1 MLDHKVETFL
11 ALCQTMNYTRAAEQ
25 LHITQPAV
33 SQHIRALEAE
43 YGARFFTYEGKQ
55 LSLTEAGTLFLR
67 TASAARHDDLHLKE
81 LLRAAAGRRTLHF
94 GATLT
99 IGEYLMPGPLAR
111 LLRTDPD
118 LRLRMVVNNTDAL
131 LAMLDRGEIDFA
143 VIEGFYPRQ
152 DYDGLV
158 YTREEMLPVCAPE
171 HPLAAGTH
179 RLRDLLD
186 AHLLVREEGS
196 GTREMLQRA
205 LQERG
210 LSLADFPHLAE
221 LGSLNAIKALVLENC
236 GITFCYRSVVARELA
251 AGSLR
256 QIDLPDFTLAHDFT
270 FLWQKN
276 SVFAPYYREVF
287 AKLQP

>member
-11 ALCQTMNYTRAAEQ
+11 TLCQTMNYTRAAEQ

-33 SQHIRALEAE
+33 SQHIRALETE
-43 YGARFFTYEGKQ
+43 YGARFFHYEGKQ

-67 TASAARHDDLHLKE
+67 TASAARHDDLHLRE
-81 LLRAAAGRRTLHF
+81 LLRTAAGRRTLHF

-111 LLRTDPD
+111 LLCTDPD
-118 LRLRMVVNNTDAL
+118 LRLRMIVNNTDAL
-131 LAMLDRGEIDFA
+131 LAMLDQGEIDFA

-152 DYDGLV
+152 EYDGLV
-158 YTREEMLPVCAPE
+158 YTREEMLPVCAPD
-171 HPLAAGTH
+171 HPLAKGEH
-179 RLRDLLD
+179 ELRELLGE
-186 AHLLVREEGS
+186 HLLVREEGS

-210 LSLADFPHLAE
+210 LSLADFPRLAE
-221 LGSLNAIKALVLENC
+221 LGSLNAIKALVRENC
-236 GITFCYRSVVARELA
+236 GITFCYRSAAARELESGELCA
-251 AGSLR
+251 VALR
-256 QIDLPDFTLAHDFT
+256 DFTLAHDFT

>member
-11 ALCQTMNYTRAAEQ
+11 TLCQTMNYTRAAEQ

-33 SQHIRALEAE
+33 SQHIRALETE
-43 YGARFFTYEGKQ
+43 YGARFFHYEGKQ

-67 TASAARHDDLHLKE
+67 TASAARHDDLHLRE
-81 LLRAAAGRRTLHF
+81 LLRTAAGRRTLHF

-118 LRLRMVVNNTDAL
+118 LRLRMIVNNTDAL
-131 LAMLDRGEIDFA
+131 LGLLDQGEIDFA

-152 DYDGLV
+152 EYDGLV
-158 YTREEMLPVCAPE
+158 YTREEMLPVCAPD
-171 HPLAAGTH
+171 HPLAKGEH
-179 RLRDLLD
+179 ELRELLGE
-186 AHLLVREEGS
+186 HLLVREEGS

-210 LSLADFPHLAE
+210 LSLADFPRLAE
-221 LGSLNAIKALVLENC
+221 LGSLNAIKALVRENC
-236 GITFCYRSVVARELA
+236 GITFCYRSAAARELKSGKLCA
-251 AGSLR
+251 VALR
-256 QIDLPDFTLAHDFT
+256 DFTLAHDFT

>member
-11 ALCQTMNYTRAAEQ
+11 TLCQTMNYTRAAEA

-33 SQHIRALEAE
+33 SQHIRALETE
-43 YGARFFTYEGKQ
+43 YGARFFHYEGKQ
-55 LSLTEAGTLFLR
+55 LSLTEAGALFLR
-67 TASAARHDDLHLKE
+67 TAAAARHDDLHLRE
-81 LLRAAAGRRTLHF
+81 LLRTAAGRRTLHF

-118 LRLRMVVNNTDAL
+118 LRLRMIVNNTDAL
-131 LAMLDRGEIDFA
+131 LGLLDRGEIDFA

-152 DYDGLV
+152 EYDGLV
-158 YTREEMLPVCAPE
+158 YTKEEMLPVCAPA
-171 HPLAAGTH
+171 HPLAKGEH
-179 RLRDLLD
+179 ELRELLGE
-186 AHLLVREEGS
+186 HLLVREEGS

-221 LGSLNAIKALVLENC
+221 LGSLNAIKALVRENC
-236 GITFCYRSVVARELA
+236 GITFCYRSAAARELERGELCA
-251 AGSLR
+251 VNLG
-256 QIDLPDFTLAHDFT
+256 DFTLAHDFT

-276 SVFAPYYREVF
+276 SVFEPYYREVF

>member
-11 ALCQTMNYTRAAEQ
+11 TLCQTMNYTRAAEQ

-33 SQHIRALEAE
+33 SQHIRALETE
-43 YGARFFTYEGKQ
+43 YGARFFHYEGKQ
-55 LSLTEAGTLFLR
+55 LSLTEAGALFLR
-67 TASAARHDDLHLKE
+67 TASAARHDDLHLRE
-81 LLRAAAGRRTLHF
+81 LLRTAAGRRTLHF

-118 LRLRMVVNNTDAL
+118 LRLRMIVNNTDAL
-131 LAMLDRGEIDFA
+131 LGLLDQGEIDFA

-152 DYDGLV
+152 EYDGLV
-158 YTREEMLPVCAPE
+158 YTREEMLPVCAPD
-171 HPLAAGTH
+171 HPLAKGEH
-179 RLRDLLD
+179 ELRELLGE
-186 AHLLVREEGS
+186 HLLVREEGS

-210 LSLADFPHLAE
+210 LSLADFPRLAE
-221 LGSLNAIKALVLENC
+221 LGSLNAIKALVRENC
-236 GITFCYRSVVARELA
+236 GITFCYRSAAARELESGELCA
-251 AGSLR
+251 VAL
-256 QIDLPDFTLAHDFT
+256 LDFTLAHDFT

>member
-1 MLDHKVETFL
+1 
-11 ALCQTMNYTRAAEQ
+11 
-25 LHITQPAV
+25 
-33 SQHIRALEAE
+33 
-43 YGARFFTYEGKQ
+43 
-55 LSLTEAGTLFLR
+55 
-67 TASAARHDDLHLKE
+67 
-81 LLRAAAGRRTLHF
+81 
-94 GATLT
+94 
-99 IGEYLMPGPLAR
+99 MPGPLSR

-143 VIEGFYPRQ
+143 VIEGFFPRQ
-152 DYDGLV
+152 DYDSLV
-158 YTREEMLPVCAPE
+158 YAREEMLPVCAPS
-171 HPLAAGTH
+171 HPLAVGTH

-236 GITFCYRSVVARELA
+236 GITFCYRSVVAKELA
-251 AGSLR
+251 AGTLCLIHLS
-256 QIDLPDFTLAHDFT
+256 DFSLAHDFT

-287 AKLQP
+287 DKLQQ

>member
-43 YGARFFTYEGKQ
+43 YGARFFAYEGKQ

-81 LLRAAAGRRTLHF
+81 LLRAQAGRHTLHF

-99 IGEYLMPGPLAR
+99 IGEYLMPGPLSR

-143 VIEGFYPRQ
+143 VIEGFFPRQ

-158 YTREEMLPVCAPE
+158 FAREEMFPVCAPAN
-171 HPLAAGTH
+171 PLAAGTH
-179 RLRDLLD
+179 ELRDLLD

-251 AGSLR
+251 AGTLCR
-256 QIDLPDFTLAHDFT
+256 IDLPDFTLAHDFT

-287 AKLQP
+287 TKLRP

>member
-11 ALCQTMNYTRAAEQ
+11 TLCQTMNYTRAAEQ

-33 SQHIRALEAE
+33 SQHIRALETE
-43 YGARFFTYEGKQ
+43 YGARFFHYEGKQ

-67 TASAARHDDLHLKE
+67 TASAARHDDLHLRE
-81 LLRAAAGRRTLHF
+81 LLRTAAGRRTLHF

-118 LRLRMVVNNTDAL
+118 LRLRMIVNNTDAL
-131 LAMLDRGEIDFA
+131 LAMLDQGEIDFA

-152 DYDGLV
+152 EYDGLV
-158 YTREEMLPVCAPE
+158 YTREEMLPVCAPD
-171 HPLAAGTH
+171 HPLAKGEH
-179 RLRDLLD
+179 ELRELLGE
-186 AHLLVREEGS
+186 HLLVREEGS

-210 LSLADFPHLAE
+210 LSLADFPRLAE
-221 LGSLNAIKALVLENC
+221 LGSLNAIKALVRENC
-236 GITFCYRSVVARELA
+236 GITFCYRSAAARELKSGELCA
-251 AGSLR
+251 VALR
-256 QIDLPDFTLAHDFT
+256 DFTLAHDFT